1 MRPRP
6 PVSDVPFARYRR
18 GYDAWARQSV
28 GALLHAWYMRVFISS
43 VRRGL
48 ERERDALPG
57 LITAIGHE
65 ALRFE
70 DFGAR
75 AEPSREACL
84 AGVASADVYLLI
96 LGPIYGHR
104 FPETNQ
110 SPTHDEWVAATT
122 KGMPRLVFRK
132 IGVDFEEDQEEFA
145 RLVGNYS
152 DGVFYDQFE
161 TPEDLQTRVAAAVL
175 RLANAP
181 SPLAFEP
188 LTQAPTISWHDE
200 WSDRPRNGNHEP
212 AFIEL
217 HVAPLESGRIPARRL
232 KQASGQLINGLRQS
246 GAVSAAAGLDVSEE
260 PDATVVEV
268 PPPDGR
274 IGGWNQ
280 PRPGTLSGVRLSA
293 DGQISLWAT
302 LPSDGMG
309 AMVDPANLTTQL
321 SEMLRCI
328 DIMNVHAPGRFAI
341 AIGIGGSTLLVSL
354 ATVSGMNRSS
364 ASMGMGRDRPIRVL
378 PDESVSESA
387 FGGGA
392 NEVAHLL
399 TSALVDEFR
408 RRR

>member
-1 MRPRP
+1 
-6 PVSDVPFARYRR
+6 
-18 GYDAWARQSV
+18 
-28 GALLHAWYMRVFISS
+28 MRVFVSS

-48 ERERDALPG
+48 ERERDALTG
-57 LITAIGHE
+57 LIMAIGHE
-65 ALRFE
+65 PLRFE

-132 IGVDFEEDQEEFA
+132 VGVEFEEDQEEFA
-145 RLVGNYS
+145 RLVGSYS

-161 TPEDLQTRVAAAVL
+161 TPEELQTKVAAAVL

-188 LTQAPTISWHDE
+188 LSQTPEINWRDE
-200 WSDRPRNGNHEP
+200 WIDRRLAGTHQSS
-212 AFIEL
+212 FVEL
-217 HVAPLESGRIPARRL
+217 HVVPLEQGRIPTRVL
-232 KQASGQLINGLRQS
+232 KQASVQLINGLRQS
-246 GAVSAAAGLDVSEE
+246 GAVSAATGLEVSDGPE
-260 PDATVVEV
+260 ATVVEV
-268 PPPDGR
+268 SPRDGR
-274 IGGWNQ
+274 DGGWNQ
-280 PRPGTLSGVRLSA
+280 PRPGSLLGVRLSA

-309 AMVDPANLTTQL
+309 AILDLGNLTSQL
-321 SEMLRCI
+321 TDMLRCI
-328 DIMNVHAPGRFAI
+328 GVINVHAAGRFAV

-354 ATVSGMNRSS
+354 GTVSGTSRTS
-364 ASMGMGRDRPIRVL
+364 ASMGTGRGGPIRVF

-387 FGGGA
+387 FGAGA
-392 NEVAHLL
+392 HEVARILA
-399 TSALVDEFR
+399 TALVDEFR

>member
-1 MRPRP
+1 
-6 PVSDVPFARYRR
+6 
-18 GYDAWARQSV
+18 
-28 GALLHAWYMRVFISS
+28 MRVFISS

-75 AEPSREACL
+75 AEASREACL

-96 LGPIYGHR
+96 LGPAYGHR

-132 IGVDFEEDQEEFA
+132 TGVDFEEDQEEFA
-145 RLVGNYS
+145 RLVGSYS

-161 TPEDLQTRVAAAVL
+161 TPEELQTKVAAAVL
-175 RLANAP
+175 RQASTP

-188 LTQAPTISWHDE
+188 LSQAPPISWHDE
-200 WSDRPRNGNHEP
+200 WSDRRLSGNHEP
-212 AFIEL
+212 AFVEL
-217 HVAPLESGRIPARRL
+217 HAAPIESSRIPARRL
-232 KQASGQLINGLRQS
+232 KQASGQMINALRQS
-246 GAVSAAAGLDVSEE
+246 GAVSAAAGLDVAEE
-260 PDATVVEV
+260 PGATVVEV
-268 PPPDGR
+268 PPRDRRG
-274 IGGWNQ
+274 GGWGQ
-280 PRPGTLSGVRLSA
+280 PQTGNLSGVRLSA
-293 DGQISLWAT
+293 KGQISLWAT

-309 AMVDPANLTTQL
+309 AMVDPAHLTNQV

-328 DIMNVHAPGRFAI
+328 GVMNVHAPGNYAI

-354 ATVSGMNRSS
+354 ATVTGVSRTS
-364 ASMGMGRDRPIRVL
+364 ASMGTGRDGPIRVL

-387 FGGGA
+387 FGVGA
-392 NEVAHLL
+392 NEVAHMLA
-399 TSALVDEFR
+399 SALVDEFR